1 MKKRA
6 AIHKNNGFALILVGL
21 LMLGLWGL
29 PSYGH
34 TFASASA
41 AGDPSVP
48 PDASRIAQIERLID
62 SQMEKSHIPGVAVTI
77 VQGAETVY
85 QRGFGYADAERGQ
98 PVSAA
103 SVFELGST
111 SKAYTGVAVLKLVR
125 EGRLKLE
132 DPVTAYIP
140 WLQFHVKGAGAKP
153 GTEAA
158 SVTIGQLLYQ
168 TSGIPFSTIGDIPAG
183 AGEDALRQT
192 IEKLRGTELDF
203 SPGERFQYA
212 TVNYDILG
220 YVIEQVTGQS
230 YENYIREQVLQP
242 LGLHHTYVSTAEAS
256 RHDEGVQGYKL
267 GYLKP
272 RPFDAPVYEGNT
284 PAGYIYTDSRDMALW
299 LKIQLG
305 AVSVNPAMAAVLS
318 RSHQPDRT
326 VSPDADGSSYAA
338 GWYVYQSGGGE
349 LSHSGSNPA
358 YSSFIAFRPG
368 EQLGVAVMANLNSAN
383 TLVIGQGILDLLLDK
398 EPVTEIGDIYR
409 NVDRMSVI
417 LLAISLPF
425 IGLSLW
431 FVISIG
437 RDLRHKRRQA
447 ASGILMNGLR
457 LLSFVVFSGGL
468 TYAFLLLPEVL
479 FNGVNWGF
487 AEVWAPSSFKM
498 SMCFL
503 YAALLLF
510 ALSLLLN
517 SLFPGQGR
525 SPLFPFIVLCLVS
538 GIGNTLI
545 IFIINEALARTGAFQ
560 AGLFSF
566 FLVGLLVYVLSQR
579 IVRTQLI
586 RFTNDLIYVKQ
597 TEIIDRIL
605 HSPYGKV
612 EKIAKEKLYSVLN
625 HDIETISGGI
635 NVLVFGLTS
644 LITLIFC
651 FVYLGFIN
659 VYGLL
664 ASMLVISFAALA
676 YYAAGR
682 DANKH
687 WESTRD
693 IQNVFYKYIGHM
705 AQGFKELSLHQ
716 AKKSEFRADLHESC
730 NEYRVKRIQGDTR
743 FANVFVIGEVMFTVV
758 IGVAA
763 FMFPL
768 WFDSIRSHSLR
779 SFIFIFLYMGAPV
792 RGVLDAVP
800 DLIRMRIAWNR
811 IHQLS
816 AELGNE
822 PGAAES
828 VQMEDRLD
836 ASFST
841 LELNHVCYTYENDSG
856 AAFSVGPVNLVLR
869 AGEVTFITG
878 GNGSGKSTLVKL
890 ITGLYEPSAGF
901 VSMNGRPVSPAGL
914 SEQFTAVFSEYHL
927 FDKLYGVR
935 NNLDDTAVSH
945 YLQQLHLEQKVYI
958 QDGRFSTTQLSS
970 GQRRRLALFISYMED
985 RPVYLFDE
993 WAADQ
998 DPEFRRFFY
1007 HSVLPDLKKQGKCV
1021 IAVTHDDRYF
1031 DLADRLVKMESGQ
1044 MIHLET
1050 QKTASGSW

>member
-1 MKKRA
+1 MKREIA
-6 AIHKNNGFALILVGL
+6 VHKGFAVILVVL
-21 LMLGLWGL
+21 LMLGVWVL
-29 PSYGH
+29 PIYGH
-34 TFASASA
+34 AFASVA
-41 AGDPSVP
+41 AESPVP

-62 SQMEKSHIPGVAVTI
+62 GQMEQSQIPGLAITI
-77 VQGAETVY
+77 VQGDETVY
-85 QRGFGYADAERGQ
+85 QRGFGYANTQRRQ
-98 PVSAA
+98 PVSAE

-111 SKAYTGVAVLKLVR
+111 SKAFTGLAVLKLVR
-125 EGRLKLE
+125 EGKLKLE
-132 DPVTAYIP
+132 DPVTTYIP
-140 WLQFHVKGAGAKP
+140 WLHFNAKGAAAQP
-153 GTEAA
+153 GSAA
-158 SVTIGQLLYQ
+158 ANVTLGQLLFQ
-168 TSGIPFSTIGDIPAG
+168 TSGIPFSTIGDIPEG
-183 AGEDALRQT
+183 AEEEALQQT
-192 IEKLRGTELDF
+192 VQRLRGITLEF
-203 SPGERFQYA
+203 RPGDRFQYA
-212 TVNYDILG
+212 TVNYDVLG

-242 LGLHHTYVSTAEAS
+242 LGLQHTYVSTVEAS
-256 RHDEGVQGYKL
+256 RHDEVVQGYKL
-267 GYLKP
+267 GYLKA
-272 RPFDAPVYEGNT
+272 RPFDAPIYRGNT
-284 PAGYIYTDSRDMALW
+284 PAGYIYTDSQDMALW

-305 AVSVNPAMAAVLS
+305 TVPVNQELAEVIFE
-318 RSHQPDRT
+318 SHRPDRT

-358 YSSFIAFRPG
+358 YSSFVAFRPE
-368 EQLGVAVMANLNSAN
+368 EQIGVAVMANLNSAN
-383 TLVIGQGILDLLLDK
+383 TLVIGQGILDLLLGK
-398 EPVTEIGDIYR
+398 EPVTGLEDTYR
-409 NVDRMSVI
+409 TVDRMSVI
-417 LLAISLPF
+417 ILVISASF

-431 FVISIG
+431 FAVSIG
-437 RDLRHKRRQA
+437 LDLYYKRRQM
-447 ASGILMNGLR
+447 ASGTIMNGLR
-457 LLSFVVFSGGL
+457 LLSFAVFSGGV
-468 TYAFLLLPEVL
+468 TFAFLQLPEVL
-479 FNGVNWGF
+479 FNGVNWDF
-487 AEVWAPSSFKM
+487 AEVWAPSSFKT
-498 SMCFL
+498 SMWLL
-503 YAALLLF
+503 YASLLLF

-517 SLFPGQGR
+517 ALFPKQGR

-545 IFIINEALARTGAFQ
+545 IFIINEALARTETFQ
-560 AGLFSF
+560 IGLFSF

-586 RFTNDLIYVKQ
+586 RFTNDLIYDKQ
-597 TEIIDRIL
+597 TEIIDRVL
-605 HSPYGKV
+605 HSPYNKV

-664 ASMLVISFAALA
+664 VSILVISLAALA

-693 IQNVFYKYIGHM
+693 IQNVFYQYIGHM

-716 AKKSEFRADLHESC
+716 AKKSEFRTDLHESC
-730 NEYRVKRIQGDTR
+730 NQYRVKRIKGDTR
-743 FANVFVIGEVMFTVV
+743 FANVFVIGEIMFTVV
-758 IGVAA
+758 IGVVA
-763 FMFPL
+763 FIFPL
-768 WFDSIRSHSLR
+768 LFDSVRSHSLR
-779 SFIFIFLYMGAPV
+779 SFVFIFLYMGAPV

-811 IHQLS
+811 IRQLS
-816 AELGNE
+816 AELSHG
-822 PGAAES
+822 PGAEES
-828 VQMEDRLD
+828 VPMRDALD
-836 ASFST
+836 TGFGT
-841 LELNHVCYTYENDSG
+841 LELNHVCYEYENHHG
-856 AAFSVGPVNLVLR
+856 TTFSVGPVNLVLR

-890 ITGLYEPSAGF
+890 ITGLYEPSAGLI
-901 VSMNGRPVSPAGL
+901 SMNGRPVSPAGL

-935 NNLDDTAVSH
+935 HSLDEMAVNH
-945 YLQQLHLEQKVYI
+945 HLKQLHLDQKVYI
-958 QDGRFSTTQLSS
+958 QDGRFSTIQLSS

-998 DPEFRRFFY
+998 DPEFRRYFY
-1007 HSVLPDLKKQGKCV
+1007 HSVLPELKKQGKCV

-1031 DLADRLVKMESGQ
+1031 DLADTLVKMEAGQ
-1044 MIHLET
+1044 MIQLDT
-1050 QKTASGSW
+1050 QRNHQVFGNRV